1 MVLVPFFVII
11 MVFIKT
17 TSKGPIFY
25 FGERIG
31 LNGKKFRILKFRTM
45 IPDAELQGTTTNI
58 NDPRVTRVGFFLRKY
73 KLDELPQLINVIKG
87 EMSLVGPRP
96 EVEEHTNEY
105 TEEEKLILTVRPGL
119 TDYASIRFISL
130 DEILGSEN
138 PHQVYVSG
146 VRAEK
151 NQLRMKY
158 VNERSFFVD
167 LKIIGL
173 TFVSLMRK
181 VTGPLG

>member
-1 MVLVPFFVII
+1 MTKRLFDIVFSILILMVLVPFFVII

-45 IPDAELQGTTTNI
+45 IPDAELQGTTTKI

-146 VRAEK
+146 VRA
-151 NQLRMKY
+151 
-158 VNERSFFVD
+158 
-167 LKIIGL
+167 
-173 TFVSLMRK
+173 
-181 VTGPLG
+181 